1 MPAASLTRPVAV
13 AGLLLLTACGT
24 QEANSR
30 GDSSSQPRGPG
41 PTEIASARPC
51 PVESTGAPT
60 TPRPSASLRDKS
72 DGLVDGVTI
81 ITVGDGPR
89 ACAQFQVTNHEAAP
103 FTYTIGFT
111 AQSASG
117 EALANTEQTVASVPP
132 GRTVR
137 RTVVVDG
144 LPGVPAEGGGVK
156 ITKVRGVPADEA
168 PASAGSCPASGVR
181 VHADE
186 GSAAMGLRAVSLRL
200 ENCGTRVTRLDG
212 YPRLQLLDDDHQ
224 PLGGVRILH
233 GGSAIATG
241 TGADGE
247 PQPLAVRPGERAYAV
262 LVWRN
267 TVDNGTAEPAHAP
280 YVRVRAK
287 PGAAPV
293 MVTPELDI
301 GTTGRVGIGPWKK
314 DETPGGGA
322 TRPSASGAPGVPGS

>member
-1 MPAASLTRPVAV
+1 MPAASLTRPLAV
-13 AGLLLLTACGT
+13 AGVLLLTACGT

-30 GDSSSQPRGPG
+30 SDGSSQPRGPG
-41 PTEIASARPC
+41 ATEIASARPC
-51 PVESTGAPT
+51 PAESAGAST
-60 TPRPSASLRDKS
+60 APRPSASPRDRS
-72 DGLVDGVTI
+72 DGLVGGVTV

-89 ACAQFQVTNHEAAP
+89 ACAQFQVTNHEAEP
-103 FTYTIGFT
+103 FTYTISFT
-111 AQSASG
+111 AQSATG

-137 RTVVVDG
+137 RTVVVDD
-144 LPGVPAEGGGVK
+144 LPGVPADGGGVK

-200 ENCGTRVTRLDG
+200 ENCGTRVTRLNG
-212 YPRLQLLDDDHQ
+212 YPLLQLLDDGHQ
-224 PLGGVRILH
+224 PLGDVRVLH

-247 PQPLAVRPGERAYAV
+247 PRPLAVRPGERAYAV

-267 TVDNGTAEPAHAP
+267 TVDNGAAEPAHAP

-287 PGAAPV
+287 PGADPV
-293 MVTPELDI
+293 MVTPELDV

-314 DETPGGGA
+314 DETAGGGA
-322 TRPSASGAPGVPGS
+322 TRPTASGAPSGPAS

>member
-1 MPAASLTRPVAV
+1 MPAVSLTRPLAV
-13 AGLLLLTACGT
+13 AGAGVLLLTACGT
-24 QEANSR
+24 QKADSR
-30 GDSSSQPRGPG
+30 GDGPSRPRGPG
-41 PTEIASARPC
+41 STEIASARPC
-51 PVESTGAPT
+51 PAESTGA
-60 TPRPSASLRDKS
+60 RPSASVPVRG
-72 DGLVDGVTI
+72 DGLVDAVTV

-89 ACAQFQVTNHEAAP
+89 VCAQFQVTNHEAEP

-117 EALANTEQTVASVPP
+117 EALANTEQTVASVAP

-137 RTVVVDG
+137 RTVVVGD

-156 ITKVRGVPADEA
+156 ITKARSVPADEA
-168 PASAGSCPASGVR
+168 PASVGSCPASGVR

-200 ENCGTRVTRLDG
+200 ENCGTRVTRLNG
-212 YPRLQLLDDDHQ
+212 YPRLQLLDTLHK
-224 PLGGVRILH
+224 PLGGVRILR

-247 PQPLAVRPGERAYAV
+247 PRPLAVRPGERAYAV

-267 TVDNGTAEPAHAP
+267 TVDNGTEEPAHAP

-287 PGAAPV
+287 PGADPV

-314 DETPGGGA
+314 DETSGGGA
-322 TRPSASGAPGVPGS
+322 TRPTVSGAPGVPAS